1 MKGVVS
7 ILELLITGIVLIL
20 AFVHFFPQYTV
31 KTNWSP
37 ALLDL
42 ILIDTLSTIDNLD
55 RTYSYAVAPCQGSNF
70 ETFMRNVFSSQY
82 SGEPYVWWKE
92 VEDYN
97 NGINE
102 VNCPI
107 PYFTE
112 AKKETIVDVFEDSE
126 GNFYMYSLSLG
137 LGYPY

>member
-31 KTNWSP
+31 RTNWSP
-37 ALLDL
+37 AILDMT
-42 ILIDTLSTIDNLD
+42 IVDTLSTIDNLD
-55 RTYSYAVAPCQGSNF
+55 RTYSYATSNCQGSNF
-70 ETFMRNVFSSQY
+70 EDFMDQVFSSQY

-92 VEDYN
+92 VVDHN
-97 NGINE
+97 NGMSE

-126 GNFYMYSLSLG
+126 GNFYMYSFSLG